1 VVEAEA
7 RQDLIGRR
15 LVGHE
20 PRGEAEDANGYLRV
34 DGTNPISDHHPDPA
48 GAHPVLDR
56 DHRCVARRIDELS
69 ASSGAQQRAS
79 HSVTSTPPTFEL
91 FDGALGGGDE
101 LAESH

>member
-1 VVEAEA
+1 MNRVGRPRTRTAISGSMA
-7 RQDLIGRR
+7 RIRS
-15 LVGHE
+15 
-20 PRGEAEDANGYLRV
+20 AIII
-34 DGTNPISDHHPDPA
+34 PIPPERIRSSIVTTA
-48 GAHPVLDR
+48 
-56 DHRCVARRIDELS
+56 CVARRIDELS